1 MLESQEEQPVP
12 MVVTEEVGLLD
23 DRLLF
28 HVLSAEL
35 AGNQGDLR
43 QSQQAYM
50 DAARLSSDPRVA
62 ERAARLALYLH
73 DHVAALDAGERWQ
86 ALEPDD
92 PAPYEVLA
100 LTLLRNGRIE
110 EALDHLRTALRL
122 QPGGVGSGLERIA
135 ALLARE
141 NGGTKTSALMAMEAL
156 VTEHA
161 EEPQAYQAWAQ
172 LALQYGQPELALK
185 AAEQARALAPDWTA
199 PELLLVQAYLKLE
212 EGEKAVELLE
222 RVLRRQPNDYDLRL
236 QYARTLLE
244 LEQADGALQQFEL
257 LLKAR
262 PNDIQIR
269 YVAALLSLE
278 LGENDKART
287 YLLQLVNS
295 GQRSDDA
302 YFYLG
307 RLAQVEGDAKGAL
320 RWYRQV
326 QGQYRPDALLRLAE
340 VLAQQGQPAAAQ
352 AKLKEVRQ
360 RYPAYTVRSYL
371 LEAAQLRDQGRLQE
385 AHALYTEALQ
395 QQPDDVDLRYGRA
408 LTAVMLGQIE
418 AAEQDLRELLSRQPE
433 EPILL
438 NALGYTLVDQTT
450 RYYEG
455 FELIERAYS
464 LSPNNPAI
472 MDSMGWA
479 LYRLQRLEEAREL
492 LLQAYGLSQDGEIA
506 AHLAEVLWHLGDRRE
521 ARRILAEGLKREPG
535 HRVLLNTRKR
545 LR

>member
-1 MLESQEEQPVP
+1 MPEPQDEQSAAS
-12 MVVTEEVGLLD
+12 VVTEEVSPLD

-50 DAARLSSDPRVA
+50 DAARLSNDPRVA

-73 DHVAALDAGERWQ
+73 DPLAAQEASQRWQ
-86 ALEPDD
+86 ALAPDD
-92 PAPYEVLA
+92 PAPHEALA
-100 LTLLRNGRIE
+100 LTLLRNDRME
-110 EALDHLRTALRL
+110 QALDHLRTALRL
-122 QPGGVGSGLERIA
+122 QSGGVGSGFERIV

-141 NGGTKTSALMAMEAL
+141 TGETKALALTAVEAL
-156 VTEHA
+156 VAEHA
-161 EEPQAYQAWAQ
+161 AEPQAYQAWAE

-185 AAEQARALAPDWTA
+185 AAEQAKTLAPDWTA
-199 PELLLVQAYLKLE
+199 PELLLVQAHLKLE
-212 EGEKAVELLE
+212 EGDKAVELLE
-222 RVLRRQPNDYDLRL
+222 QVLRRQPNDYDLRL
-236 QYARTLLE
+236 QYARTLLG
-244 LEQADGALQQFEL
+244 LEQAEGALQQFEL

-262 PNDIQIR
+262 PNDLQIR

-307 RLAQVEGDAKGAL
+307 RLAQTEGDAKGAL

-360 RYPAYTVRSYL
+360 QYPAYTTRSYL
-371 LEAAQLRDQGRLQE
+371 LEAAQLRDQGRLHD

-395 QQPDDVDLRYGRA
+395 QQPDDIDLRYGRA
-408 LTAVMLGQIE
+408 LTAVMLGQID
-418 AAEQDLRELLSRQPE
+418 AAERDLRELLRRQPD

-455 FELIERAYS
+455 LELIERAYA
-464 LSPNNPAI
+464 LSPDNPAI

-492 LLQAYGLSQDGEIA
+492 LLEAYGLSEDGEIA
-506 AHLAEVLWHLGDRRE
+506 AHLAEVLWHLGDRHE

-535 HRVLLNTRKR
+535 HKVLLDTRKR